1 MVKEFTCNAGDAR
14 VEDLIP
20 GWGRSPGGGHGTL
33 LQYCCWENPMK
44 RSLAGYGPWG
54 GKELDTT
61 EARAQHINPI
71 MARSQWAADW
81 KGRGF

>member
-1 MVKEFTCNAGDAR
+1 
-14 VEDLIP
+14 
-20 GWGRSPGGGHGTL
+20 
-33 LQYCCWENPMK
+33 MK